1 MAAAAISALREGLEA
16 ALIVGIVLVYLR
28 RISHPQGRR
37 SVWVGAF
44 AAVIASMG
52 LVACAQQASKETVD
66 DPAQAGSLV
75 IYSGRSES
83 LVDPIIQHFAD
94 ATGIDVMVRYGS
106 TSEMAATILEEGER
120 SPADVFF
127 AQDPGG
133 LGAVA
138 EAGLLAPLP
147 GELLSKVD
155 SRFVS
160 PDGLWTGISGRA
172 RVVVYNT
179 ETVDPDDLPTGLEG
193 FTDPVWKGR
202 IGLPPTNASFQTM
215 VTGLRQVWGE
225 DATRDWL
232 EGILANEPIFYEKN
246 TPTLAAVGAGEVD
259 VGFVN
264 HYYLYRFLAE
274 EGESFPARNYF
285 LPDGGPGSLVM
296 VAGAGRVA
304 SGENEVNAIRFIE
317 FMLSP
322 VAQQYF
328 ASSTYE
334 YALIDGVKTSPGLS
348 PLNELNSIDIP
359 LGDLADLRGTV
370 ALLQQ
375 IGYLP

>member
-1 MAAAAISALREGLEA
+1 MAAGALTASREGLEA
-16 ALIVGIVLVYLR
+16 GFIVGIVLVYLR

-37 SVWVGAF
+37 SVWVGVF
-44 AAVIASMG
+44 AAVLASMG
-52 LVACAQQASKETVD
+52 LVACTQQAPWETVD
-66 DPAQAGSLV
+66 DPAQSGSLV

-83 LVDPIIQHFAD
+83 LVDPIIQQFAD

-138 EAGLLAPLP
+138 DAGLLAQLP
-147 GELLSKVD
+147 SELLSKID

-172 RVVVYNT
+172 RVVAYNT
-179 ETVDPDDLPTGLEG
+179 ETVDPDDLPDGLEG

-225 DATRDWL
+225 EATRDWL

-246 TPTLAAVGAGEVD
+246 TPTLAAVGTGEVD

-264 HYYLYRFLAE
+264 HYYLYRFIAE

-296 VAGAGRVA
+296 VAGAGQVA
-304 SGENEVNAIRFIE
+304 SGENESNAIKFIE

-328 ASSTYE
+328 ASSTFE
-334 YALIDGVKTSPGLS
+334 YPLIEGVSTPPGLT
-348 PLNELNSIDIP
+348 PLAELNAIDIP

>member
-1 MAAAAISALREGLEA
+1 MALLAAPLGLA
-16 ALIVGIVLVYLR
+16 ACG
-28 RISHPQGRR
+28 
-37 SVWVGAF
+37 
-44 AAVIASMG
+44 
-52 LVACAQQASKETVD
+52 QQAPIETVEA
-66 DPAQAGSLV
+66 PGSLV
-75 IYSGRSES
+75 IYSGRSQS
-83 LVDPIIQHFAD
+83 LVDPIIQQFTD
-94 ATGIDVMVRYGS
+94 VTGIDVKVRYGS
-106 TSEMAATILEEGER
+106 TSEMAATILEEGEN

-138 EAGLLAPLP
+138 DAGLLAELP
-147 GELLSKVD
+147 SELLSRID

-172 RVVVYNT
+172 RVVAYNT
-179 ETVDPDDLPTGLEG
+179 ERVDPDDLPDGLEG
-193 FTDPVWKGR
+193 FTDPFWKGR

-225 DATRDWL
+225 EATRGWL

-246 TPTLAAVGAGEVD
+246 MPTLAAVGAGEVD

-264 HYYLYRFLAE
+264 HYYLYRFIAE
-274 EGESFPARNYF
+274 EGDAFPAKNYF
-285 LPDGGPGSLVM
+285 LRDGGPGSLVM
-296 VAGAGRVA
+296 VAGAGRIA
-304 SGENEVNAIRFIE
+304 SGENEGNAIKFIE

-322 VAQQYF
+322 VAQEYF
-328 ASSTYE
+328 ASSTFE
-334 YALIDGVKTSPGLS
+334 YPVIDGVNTPPGLT
-348 PLNELNSIDIP
+348 PLAELNAIDIP